1 MKKSVTVTKKSF
13 MFFISLIA
21 VIGFILSCAEELYN
35 PGILPPAITKI
46 EPDSAFEGMEIIIYG
61 SNFSSAAAENLVS
74 VNGTAATVTKT
85 TTSAITTTMPAGATI
100 GGGEVTVT
108 TNNLTSAVYPITVTE
123 PIIPI
128 IISIDPTSGK
138 VGQTVTI
145 TGTDFSTTPGENTV
159 SFNGT
164 QAAVTAS
171 TATSIT
177 TSVPVGAT
185 TGDVTVT
192 VDGESN
198 GILFTV
204 VTSSSLVIQLDDDAD
219 DAEEGANNGAMTNTS
234 SDLELGEYDTWTQGG
249 VEQGL
254 QTIGIKFN
262 NITIPQSAK
271 ILAANIQFTADNTGS
286 DPVQLTIYGENV
298 ANPESYTDE
307 DQGEPLGYYN
317 ITSRPKTDASA
328 VWDVPPW
335 PNEGDAGIDQQT
347 VDLASIVQEILDRA
361 DWASGNSIAFIME
374 HSGPSIGVTS
384 SSGGREAEAGPGS
397 DAPTLTIIYE

>member
-1 MKKSVTVTKKSF
+1 MKKSVTITKKSF

-21 VIGFILSCAEELYN
+21 VIGFIFSCADELYN

-46 EPDSAFEGMEIIIYG
+46 VPDSAFEGMEIIIHG
-61 SNFSSAAAENLVS
+61 SNFSSAAAENLVN

-85 TTSAITTTMPAGATI
+85 TTSAVTATMPSGVTE
-100 GGGEVTVT
+100 GTGEVTVT
-108 TNNLTSAVYPITVTE
+108 TNNLTSAVHPITVTE
-123 PIIPI
+123 PVIPVLT
-128 IISIDPTSGK
+128 SIDPTSGK

-145 TGTDFSTTPGENTV
+145 NGTDFSTTPGENTV

-164 QAAVTAS
+164 QATVTAS
-171 TATSIT
+171 SATSIT

-204 VTSSSLVIQLDDDAD
+204 VTSSSVIVQITEDTD
-219 DAEEGANNGAMTNTS
+219 DAEEGAINGAMTNTS
-234 SDLELGEYDTWTQGG
+234 SDLELGEYDTWTQDG

-254 QTIGIKFN
+254 QTIGLRFN
-262 NITIPQSAK
+262 NITISAGSK
-271 ILAANIQFTADNTGS
+271 ILAASIQFTADNTGA
-286 DPVQLTIYGENV
+286 DPVQLTIFGE
-298 ANPESYTDE
+298 ANSNPITFSNDDDLNPYD
-307 DQGEPLGYYN
+307 
-317 ITSRPKTDASA
+317 ITSRARTVANA

-347 VDLASIVQEILDRA
+347 VDLASIIQEIVDRG
-361 DWASGNSIAFIME
+361 DWASGNSLAIIME

>member
-1 MKKSVTVTKKSF
+1 
-13 MFFISLIA
+13 
-21 VIGFILSCAEELYN
+21 
-35 PGILPPAITKI
+35 
-46 EPDSAFEGMEIIIYG
+46 MEIIIYG

-108 TNNLTSAVYPITVTE
+108 TNNLTSAAHPITVTE
-123 PIIPI
+123 PVIPV

-138 VGQTVTI
+138 VGGVVTI

-164 QAAVTAS
+164 QATVTAS
-171 TATSIT
+171 SATSIT

-204 VTSSSLVIQLDDDAD
+204 VTSSSVIVQITEDTD
-219 DAEEGANNGAMTNTS
+219 DAEEGGINGAMTNTS
-234 SDLELGEYDTWTQGG
+234 SDLELGEYDTWTQDG

-254 QTIGIKFN
+254 QTIGLRFN
-262 NITIPQSAK
+262 NITIPAGSS
-271 ILAANIQFTADNTGS
+271 ILAASIQFTADNTGA
-286 DPVQLTIYGENV
+286 DPVQLTIFGE
-298 ANPESYTDE
+298 ANSNPITFTNDDDLNPYD
-307 DQGEPLGYYN
+307 
-317 ITSRPKTDASA
+317 ITSRERTVANA

-335 PNEGDAGIDQQT
+335 PNEGDAGIDQRT
-347 VDLASIVQEILDRA
+347 VDLASIVQEIVDRG
-361 DWASGNSIAFIME
+361 DWASGNSLAIIME